1 MTTRL
6 TLLGLFYSLCSV
18 VSAIDHPAP
27 TRFEFESK
35 HMGTTFR
42 IVLYAENADAA
53 KKAADA
59 AFARVAELD
68 QIMSDYK
75 QTSELMQ
82 LCKKFATEVGEPVK
96 VSDDLFFVLLKA
108 EEMSKKS
115 DGAFDVTVG
124 PVVQLWRLARRT
136 QELPDPKEFANAR
149 AKVGYQ
155 KVMLDALKKSV
166 QLTTPGMLL
175 DLGGIAKGYAADE
188 ALKLLKEKFG
198 IAQALVGAF
207 GDIACGD
214 APPGKEAWS
223 VEIAPIAKGQ
233 KVRTL
238 NLANAAVS
246 TSGDLEQFVVIN
258 GVRYSHVLDPK
269 TGLGLTG
276 RRSVSVI
283 APQGVTADSMTKA
296 VSVLPPDR
304 ALKLVENTPGAAAYI
319 VILDKDE
326 KPVVTESKRF
336 SKFEVKEKDDLPH
349 EELQVSG
356 FLVSATC
363 PIGLTGA
370 KRYVKLR

>member
-1 MTTRL
+1 M
-6 TLLGLFYSLCSV
+6 
-18 VSAIDHPAP
+18 
-27 TRFEFESK
+27 RFEFESK

-42 IVLYAENADAA
+42 IVLYSDTAETA

-68 QIMSDYK
+68 GIMSDYK

-82 LCKKFATEVGEPVK
+82 LCKKFATEIGEPVK
-96 VSDDLFFVLLKA
+96 VSDDLFFVLQKA

-115 DGAFDVTVG
+115 DGTFDITVG

-136 QELPDPKEFANAR
+136 QELPDPKEFAAAR

-155 KVMLDALKKSV
+155 KVKLDAARKTV
-166 QLTTPGMLL
+166 QLTTPGMQL

-198 IAQALVGAF
+198 ISQALVGAY

-214 APPGKEAWS
+214 PPPGKEAWS
-223 VEIAPIAKGQ
+223 VEIAPIAKSQ
-233 KVRTL
+233 KIRTV
-238 NLANAAVS
+238 NLANAALS

-258 GVRYSHVLDPK
+258 GVRYSHIVDPK

-276 RRSVSVI
+276 QRSVTVI
-283 APQGVTADSMTKA
+283 ATKGINADSMTKA
-296 VSVLPPDR
+296 VSILPSDR
-304 ALKLVENTPGAAAYI
+304 AMKLVEDTPGAAAYI

-326 KPVVTESKRF
+326 KPIATASKRF
-336 SKFEVKEKDDLPH
+336 PQFEVREK
-349 EELQVSG
+349 
-356 FLVSATC
+356 
-363 PIGLTGA
+363 
-370 KRYVKLR
+370 